1 MLKIEQNPFDCVPL
15 RHISSPRLIRFTRSA
30 VALACRQAVEM
41 ASRRNEFQEDLTLRA
56 LRLIGENPT
65 ISQRDL
71 ASRVGISVGAAHY
84 CLTALAEKGLIKLG
98 NFQASKNKRGY
109 AYILTPKGIAAKAQ
123 LTVSFL
129 RRKLAEYDALKAE
142 IADLEREVGGVA
154 ERDWSST

>member
-1 MLKIEQNPFDCVPL
+1 L
-15 RHISSPRLIRFTRSA
+15 
-30 VALACRQAVEM
+30 
-41 ASRRNEFQEDLTLRA
+41 ASRHSEIQEDLTFRS

-84 CLTALAEKGLIKLG
+84 CLSALAEKGLIKLG
-98 NFQASKNKRGY
+98 NFQGSKNKRCY
-109 AYILTPKGIAAKAQ
+109 AYILTPNGIALKAR

-142 IADLEREVGGVA
+142 IADLEREVGGAVD
-154 ERDWSST
+154 EETSHI